1 VFELV
6 SMPQLPLIIPII
18 VTGLLVGSALK
29 NRDQR
34 ISKKK
39 LAAVSVLSG
48 ALNGAQA
55 YLVTF
60 ISPQSTFTRTT
71 FTGQATFF
79 QTSATAAAA
88 LRQTSELVFAIS
100 SILVGILI
108 PLVIVGIGLF
118 LSRGSGEEEGV
129 EPQDSTLEK

>member
-1 VFELV
+1 
-6 SMPQLPLIIPII
+6 
-18 VTGLLVGSALK
+18 LLVGSAMK

-34 ISKKK
+34 LSKKR
-39 LAAVSVLSG
+39 LGASSVLSG
-48 ALNGAQA
+48 VLNGAQA

-60 ISPQSTFTRTT
+60 LSPQTTFSRQTT
-71 FTGQATFF
+71 FTGQTTFF

-108 PLVIVGIGLF
+108 PLLIVGIGLF
-118 LSRGSGEEEGV
+118 FSRGSGEEEGV
-129 EPQDSTLEK
+129 ELQDSTLEK

>member
-1 VFELV
+1 
-6 SMPQLPLIIPII
+6 MPQLPLIIPII

-39 LAAVSVLSG
+39 LGAVSVLSG
-48 ALNGAQA
+48 VLNGAQA

-60 ISPQSTFTRTT
+60 ISPQTTFTRTT
-71 FTGQATFF
+71 FTGQTTFL

-100 SILVGILI
+100 STLVGILI
-108 PLVIVGIGLF
+108 PLVIVGIALF

-129 EPQDSTLEK
+129 ELQDSTLEK